1 MTSDPEPGAVPTA
14 YVALVQRLCGL
25 IVQWHREQTPR
36 PELRWLDWGDTIFA
50 GTLEPGACKYLAD
63 SPDAFRLLEW
73 LDEQTGHEATL
84 FQAKVALQQVG
95 LMPGGPEREVL
106 IDSLPK
112 AIEAY
117 AFGSGTT
124 TRMPPQACTR
134 CGKMLDANDGEEG
147 HVPKPGAFTVCA
159 MCAALHRFS
168 DEMRIVAVTPEEF
181 AALPTEFQDEIAS
194 IQAMIVLARS
204 RVPLAPHGGQA

>member
-1 MTSDPEPGAVPTA
+1 MSGELPPG
-14 YVALVQRLCGL
+14 YIALVERLCGL
-25 IVQWHREQTPR
+25 IGEWYRAQPSR
-36 PELRWLDWGDTIFA
+36 PELRWLEWGDTVFA
-50 GTLEPGACKYLAD
+50 GALQGEALKYLAD

-73 LDEQTGHEATL
+73 LDAQTEHEATI
-84 FQAKVALQQVG
+84 FQAKVALQYVG
-95 LMPGGPEREVL
+95 MIPGGPERKVL

-112 AIEAY
+112 AIEAF

-124 TRMPPQACTR
+124 TRMPPQACPR
-134 CGKMLDANDGEEG
+134 CGKMLDANDGEKD
-147 HVPKPGAFTVCA
+147 HVPQPGSFTVCVA
-159 MCAALHRFS
+159 CAALHQFS
-168 DEMRIVAVTPEEF
+168 PEMRLLAVTPEEF